1 MEQNK
6 LKIVINKSLEDV
18 FEFTINPKN
27 TPLWI
32 PGIREEICDVYPPR
46 IGTVYKN
53 RGNSDNW
60 DIYIVTE
67 IQKNRLFTLKSS
79 DNNYYVKYTSRKISE
94 NITEVEYCEWVNH
107 GKLSNPFN
115 QAILNNLKKVMES

>member
-6 LKIVINKSLEDV
+6 LTVVINKSLEDV
-18 FEFTINPKN
+18 FEFTVNPKN

-32 PGIREEICDVYPPR
+32 PDMREEICDVYPPK

-60 DIYIVTE
+60 DVYIVTE

-79 DNNYYVKYTSRKISE
+79 DNNYHVKYTSRKISD
-94 NITEVEYCEWVNH
+94 NITEVEYCEWVNN

-115 QAILNNLKKVMES
+115 QAILNNLKKVMEK